1 LTDLEQAFLQAIRSQ
16 PDDDAPR
23 LVYADWLDEQGQSER
38 AELVRLQCTL
48 AGLPETLDQL
58 DRRLALQER
67 ARQLL
72 AAHEHRW
79 APATQLDLTW
89 RRGFIDE
96 VTLTSD
102 DDPADLDTLASQHVI
117 TSLVCD
123 GSMGHLGRFFGPD
136 RPHLPWLAHL
146 RRLSVTLDPDW
157 TFEADDWYR
166 PLLDRLADSQL
177 VELALDSLHE
187 PDLDLLADLRA
198 RPFFPR
204 LRTLRYG
211 VGVPR
216 GRKLARWLRSLGDC
230 QLSELYVG
238 PGPDEADE
246 FFAALTA
253 PPLASRWQGL
263 ALSLGRESAADLSQ
277 LAACANLQTLLL
289 DLRDYWYRRPHTS
302 FPELPQLRRLDVTVS
317 GEAVDADLAALA
329 ASPVVPQLSECRLD
343 IQRYTGHTA
352 SSPDWRLLGAT
363 RSRHPSGA
371 GSGPA
376 ASAASRDWWPLAQLL
391 ARLPTPCADLRVSI
405 NEFLVLIASA
415 KGQPNALHNIR
426 RLTLLGQ
433 SAVEMQQLVT
443 LFVPNS
449 LACLQG
455 LSYLYHRSPPD
466 ASLTTLLTASDWPF
480 LTALELMGTRLG
492 DGKLACLLD
501 QDRFPRLTFLALHR
515 CGLTDA
521 DLQGLAA
528 WPGLAQMQELQLDGN
543 AYTEAGLIGLA
554 QSAYLQPGTRIVC
567 DSSTDAAL
575 DALRQRVGAHEVF
588 VVT

>member
-1 LTDLEQAFLQAIRSQ
+1 MSK
-16 PDDDAPR
+16 
-23 LVYADWLDEQGQSER
+23 GR
-38 AELVRLQCTL
+38 ASGPSWCGCSVPWPC
-48 AGLPETLDQL
+48 LPETLDQL

-102 DDPADLDTLASQHVI
+102 DDPADLDALASQHVI

-123 GSMGHLGRFFGPD
+123 GSMGHLGRFFGPG

-157 TFEADDWYR
+157 TLDADDWYR

-263 ALSLGRESAADLSQ
+263 ALSLGRESAAELSQ

-289 DLRDYWYRRPHTS
+289 DLRDYWYRRPHTP
-302 FPELPQLRRLDVTVS
+302 FPELPRLRRLERDPSS

-343 IQRYTGHTA
+343 IQRYYRAHRQQPRLATTRGTA
-352 SSPDWRLLGAT
+352 
-363 RSRHPSGA
+363 RSRQHQRRGQRPS
-371 GSGPA
+371 
-376 ASAASRDWWPLAQLL
+376 
-391 ARLPTPCADLRVSI
+391 RL
-405 NEFLVLIASA
+405 
-415 KGQPNALHNIR
+415 R
-426 RLTLLGQ
+426 RQ
-433 SAVEMQQLVT
+433 
-443 LFVPNS
+443 
-449 LACLQG
+449 
-455 LSYLYHRSPPD
+455 
-466 ASLTTLLTASDWPF
+466 
-480 LTALELMGTRLG
+480 
-492 DGKLACLLD
+492 
-501 QDRFPRLTFLALHR
+501 PRLV
-515 CGLTDA
+515 
-521 DLQGLAA
+521 AA
-528 WPGLAQMQELQLDGN
+528 RS
-543 AYTEAGLIGLA
+543 TAGP
-554 QSAYLQPGTRIVC
+554 SAH
-567 DSSTDAAL
+567 
-575 DALRQRVGAHEVF
+575 ALRRPD
-588 VVT
+588 